1 LANAGKGAS
10 APFFNWGCAASDELI
25 VEGFENP
32 VAVRPG
38 ETILTSL
45 LRAGLPFPFACQTGT
60 CGTCKCL
67 LVYGDVVELPRS
79 ERALRPEER
88 EKGIVL
94 ACRTQLLGR
103 GTIRRID

>member
-1 LANAGKGAS
+1 L
-10 APFFNWGCAASDELI
+10 GCAASDELTI
-25 VEGFENP
+25 EGFPN
-32 VAVRPG
+32 VIAVQRG
-38 ETILTSL
+38 ETILNSL

-67 LVYGDVVELPRS
+67 LLHGEVVELPRS

-88 EKGIVL
+88 EKGIIL
-94 ACRTQLLGR
+94 ACRSQLRGP